1 MPSPTRYYP
10 SLDGLRGLSII
21 LVMLVHV
28 QLIEPVLGFISPGG
42 KLGVDVFF
50 ALSGFLITSLL
61 LSESESSGSIDLK
74 HFYYRRAL
82 RLLPA
87 LTAVFLF
94 TLLLVLIVG
103 SFEALGLTRLRLAST
118 ALYFTN
124 WVRAFEGPETWFLG
138 HFWSLAIEEQFYL
151 CWPVLLLL
159 ATRFRVKPRTMCLAV
174 LGLIAASL
182 ILKIVLY
189 TGGTTP
195 RRIFFGSDTRG
206 DGILVGCAL
215 AFALKGGLVPTALNE
230 NAARSLKL
238 IGFLFLGIFV
248 VVGDDRF
255 PLIYFGGTTAVAFAA
270 TLLIAGSLLNRSTA
284 GSDVLSNSLLRW
296 LGRRSYGLYLWHWPI
311 YELARLVPYR
321 LLVVPCAILV
331 SIVVAALSFRFIETP
346 FLQMKDRT
354 RTAPLPSAVSSN
366 AVSNA

>member
-1 MPSPTRYYP
+1 MPSRSHYYP

-21 LVMLVHV
+21 LVMLVHLY
-28 QLIEPVLGFISPGG
+28 LIEPVLSVICPGG

-61 LSESESSGSIDLK
+61 LSESESSGRIDLK

-94 TLLLVLIVG
+94 TILIAVVVG

-118 ALYFTN
+118 ALYFAN
-124 WVRAFEGPETWFLG
+124 WMRAFEGPETWFLG

-151 CWPVLLLL
+151 CWPILLVV
-159 ATRFRVKPRTMCLAV
+159 AMRFRVKPRTMCLAI
-174 LGLIAASL
+174 LSLIAGSL
-182 ILKIVLY
+182 ILKIALY
-189 TGGTTP
+189 TSGATP

-215 AFALKGGLVPTALNE
+215 AFALRGRLIPAVLSEKTAK
-230 NAARSLKL
+230 SLKL
-238 IGFLFLGIFV
+238 IGFLVLGVFV

-255 PLIYFGGTTAVAFAA
+255 PLIYLGGTTAVAFAA
-270 TLLIAGSLLNRSTA
+270 TLLIAGSILNPLAVPR
-284 GSDVLSNSLLRW
+284 DILSNSVLRW

-311 YELARLVPYR
+311 YELSRLVPYR
-321 LLVVPCAILV
+321 SLVVPCAILT

-354 RTAPLPSAVSSN
+354 RTSKLPAVDAISSN
-366 AVSNA
+366 A

>member
-1 MPSPTRYYP
+1 
-10 SLDGLRGLSII
+10 
-21 LVMLVHV
+21 MLVHL
-28 QLIEPVLGFISPGG
+28 QLIEPVLGFICPGG

-87 LTAVFLF
+87 LTSVFLF
-94 TLLLVLIVG
+94 TVLIAFVVG
-103 SFEALGLTRLRLAST
+103 SFEALGLSRLRLAST

-124 WVRAFEGPETWFLG
+124 WVRAYQGPDTWFLG

-151 CWPVLLLL
+151 CWPVLLVV
-159 ATRFRVKPRTMCLAV
+159 ATRFRIKPRTMCLAV
-174 LGLIAASL
+174 LGLIGASVV
-182 ILKIVLY
+182 LKIGLY
-189 TGGTTP
+189 ASGATT

-206 DGILVGCAL
+206 DGILVGCVL
-215 AFALKGGLVPTALNE
+215 AFALKGGLIPTVLNE
-230 NAARSLKL
+230 SAARSLKL
-238 IGFLFLGIFV
+238 IGFLLLGIFV

-255 PLIYFGGTTAVAFAA
+255 PLIYLGGTTVVAFAA
-270 TLLIAGSLLNRSTA
+270 TLLIAGSILNRSNA
-284 GSDVLSNSLLRW
+284 SRDVLSTSLLRW

-321 LLVVPCAILV
+321 ALVVPCAIVV
-331 SIVVAALSFRFIETP
+331 SIAVAALSFRFLETP
-346 FLQMKDRT
+346 FLQIKDRT
-354 RTAPLPSAVSSN
+354 RTSGTEFDNQPVSQMIPSCRQSTQ
-366 AVSNA
+366 